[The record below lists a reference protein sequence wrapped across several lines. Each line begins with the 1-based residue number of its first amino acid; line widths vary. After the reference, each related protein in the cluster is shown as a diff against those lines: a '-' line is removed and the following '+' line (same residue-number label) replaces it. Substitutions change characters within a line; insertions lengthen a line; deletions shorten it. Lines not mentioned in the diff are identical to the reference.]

1 MTRSRRAG
9 AATLEFAIVG
19 TVFVSLLALA
29 LDAGWQIVIEAALG
43 AGGRAAARFGSTGT
57 TAPAGM
63 TPAPTTRTDSILQLV
78 IQNSGGLLQAS
89 RLVIAET
96 SYGSFAALASN
107 TGGTT
112 GPGNAGQVVR
122 YSFTY
127 TQPYLTPM
135 AMAITG
141 AQQMVH
147 NVMVTVVN
155 EPFPSS

>member
-9 AATLEFAIVG
+9 VATLDFAIVG

-29 LDAGWQIVIEAALG
+29 FDAGWQIVIEAALG
-43 AGGRAAARFGSTGT
+43 SGGRAASRFGTTGAT
-57 TAPAGM
+57 VPAGM
-63 TPAPTTRTDSILQLV
+63 TPVPTSRTDSILQIVL
-78 IQNSGGLLQAS
+78 QNSGGLLLAS
-89 RLVIAET
+89 RLVITES
-96 SYGSFAALASN
+96 SYASFAALAGG
-107 TGGTT
+107 TGGTA
-112 GPGNAGQVVR
+112 GPGSAGQVVQ

-127 TQPYLTPM
+127 TQPYLTPI

-147 NVMVTVVN
+147 NVTVTVLN